1 MNRILS
7 FDVGIK
13 NLSYCLADVPNVD
26 NIDNVGKSIK
36 NIIIQKWENVKITDK
51 KCNTIHLHES
61 ARCMLDTLK
70 NEFPPDILDKIDII
84 LIENQPGHMNK
95 TMKSLSMIMYTF
107 FMMHDKYV
115 KFVSPFYKLKCIKCQ
130 ELLKTN
136 NYNIK
141 KYYDR
146 KKLSVDT
153 VKFYVNEYFNTFEEI
168 FKKEKKK
175 DDLSD
180 SMLYIIYYFE
190 NMR

>member
-1 MNRILS
+1 MIRILS

-13 NLSYCLADVPNVD
+13 NLSYCLADIPKND
-26 NIDNVGKSIK
+26 NRKNIN
-36 NIIIQKWENVKITDK
+36 NIIIHKWENVKITDK
-51 KCNTIHLHES
+51 KCNTINLHES
-61 ARCMLDTLK
+61 ARCMLDALK
-70 NEFPPDILDKIDII
+70 KEFPMDILDKIDVV
-84 LIENQPGHMNK
+84 LIENQPGNMNK
-95 TMKSLSMIMYTF
+95 TMKSLSLIMYTF
-107 FMMHDKYV
+107 FMMNDKYV
-115 KFVSPFYKLKCIKCQ
+115 KFVSPLYKLKCAKCQ

-136 NYNIK
+136 VYNLK
-141 KYYDR
+141 KYNDR

-153 VKFYVNEYFNTFEEI
+153 VKFYVNEYFTTFEEI